1 LVAEANFFSA
11 IMVLLTMQNKLIIDP
26 KQDLILANE
35 VAHALMDKGLSMATA
50 ESCTGGA
57 IGALL
62 TSLPG
67 SSRWFNGGV
76 ISYSN
81 HLKIHLLGVNSQT
94 IDVQGAV
101 SKEVV
106 EAMAVGGCKAM
117 AVDICVAVSGVAGPD
132 GGTTEKPVGSVWIA
146 WCGPEQKLTSR
157 LYHLDG
163 GRKEI
168 QSAAVR
174 MALKGVVNQC

>member
-1 LVAEANFFSA
+1 MVVFL
-11 IMVLLTMQNKLIIDP
+11 IMRDKVMIDP
-26 KQDLILANE
+26 NQDQDQDQVLAHK
-35 VAHALMDKGLSMATA
+35 VAATLMHKGHTMATA

-62 TSLPG
+62 TSVAG

-81 HLKIHLLGVNSQT
+81 QLKTQLLRVDSKY
-94 IDVQGAV
+94 IDVHGAV

-106 EAMAVGGCKAM
+106 EAMAVGGSEVM
-117 AVDICVAVSGVAGPD
+117 AADICVAVSGVAGPS
-132 GGTTEKPVGSVWIA
+132 GGTAAKPVGSVWIA
-146 WCGPEQKLTSR
+146 WCGPGQRLTSR
-157 LYHLDG
+157 LYHFDG
-163 GRKEI
+163 ARKEI

-174 MALKGVVNQC
+174 MALQGVINQC